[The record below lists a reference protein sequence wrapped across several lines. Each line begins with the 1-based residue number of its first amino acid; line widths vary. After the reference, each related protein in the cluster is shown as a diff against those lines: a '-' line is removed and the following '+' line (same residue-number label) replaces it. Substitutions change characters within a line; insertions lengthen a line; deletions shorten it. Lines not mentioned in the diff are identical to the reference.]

1 MGIGT
6 PFHSRTSPLCK
17 SMQWRVWA
25 GYYSAI
31 SYETNHDREY
41 FAVRHSAAMIDVS
54 PLHKYRISGPDALR
68 LVDRVV
74 TRRMFKSRVGQV
86 YYTCWC
92 NDQGKVIDDGT
103 VARIAEDAFRITSA
117 NPSLNWFGGAARG
130 LKVKIEDESE
140 SLAALALQGPTSR
153 EILKRVADGDL
164 EGLKYFRV
172 MDSRIGSIPVA
183 ISRTGYTGDL
193 GYEIWV
199 SSRRAVKLWDA
210 LLEGGKDYGITPA
223 GLNALDLTRIEAGY
237 ILIDCDFISARRAI
251 SESQKSTPF
260 EIGLNWTVHLDKE
273 GFIGRRA
280 LVEEQR
286 RGPRRRIVGLEIDWE
301 ELEKLYDQAGLP
313 PQLPAAAWREIVP
326 LTVPGGRQVGWAS
339 SGCWSPTLKKYIA
352 IASVNPDFAEI
363 GTRLRMDSIVDYQ
376 KKRVIASVVPRPFFD
391 PPRKRS

>member
-6 PFHSRTSPLCK
+6 PFHTRTSPLCK

-92 NDQGKVIDDGT
+92 DDQGKVIDDGT

-130 LKVKIEDESE
+130 LQVKIEDESE

-210 LLEGGKDYGITPA
+210 LLEGGKDTASP
-223 GLNALDLTRIEAGY
+223 
-237 ILIDCDFISARRAI
+237 RRA
-251 SESQKSTPF
+251 STPW
-260 EIGLNWTVHLDKE
+260 I
-273 GFIGRRA
+273 
-280 LVEEQR
+280 
-286 RGPRRRIVGLEIDWE
+286 
-301 ELEKLYDQAGLP
+301 
-313 PQLPAAAWREIVP
+313 
-326 LTVPGGRQVGWAS
+326 
-339 SGCWSPTLKKYIA
+339 
-352 IASVNPDFAEI
+352 
-363 GTRLRMDSIVDYQ
+363 
-376 KKRVIASVVPRPFFD
+376 
-391 PPRKRS
+391 